1 MLHCTASSN
10 GLTVTLDSISGDIL
24 WYTDFD
30 SPVVAMYMLHAEGL
44 QKIPFTTF
52 APETLDHL
60 TGQLSST
67 VWKNRFLEHGKK
79 MLF

>member
-1 MLHCTASSN
+1 
-10 GLTVTLDSISGDIL
+10 VTLDSKTGDIL
-24 WYTDFD
+24 WHASFD
-30 SPVVAMYMLHAEGL
+30 SPVVAMYMLHADGL

-67 VWKNRFLEHGKK
+67 EWKNRFIEHGQKK
-79 MLF
+79 IF